1 MIPNIKISNAKFNFT
16 YHITGKIVKDA
27 IVPGKK
33 GKNPTPNPEQKK
45 RGKFLIIF

>member
-1 MIPNIKISNAKFNFT
+1 MFIFT
-16 YHITGKIVKDA
+16 NHTTGRIMRDA